1 MLDKIFWIITANKI
15 RIFIWKNKIL
25 TSLNSF
31 ILNYIKTFKSSW
43 DNWKFYLVVWPIL
56 NLFLFSW
63 FFPFLIIIISDF
75 IIIKKINK

>member
-56 NLFLFSW
+56 NLFLFY
-63 FFPFLIIIISDF
+63 
-75 IIIKKINK
+75 K